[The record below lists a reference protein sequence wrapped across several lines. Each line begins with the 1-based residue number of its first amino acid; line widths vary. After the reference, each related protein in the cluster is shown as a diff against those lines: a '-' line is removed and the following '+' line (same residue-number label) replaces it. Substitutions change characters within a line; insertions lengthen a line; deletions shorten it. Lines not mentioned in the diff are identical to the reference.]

1 MKTQIT
7 DVSAVKKKIHVEV
20 PADKVNAAFE
30 KAFEKVQKNASLK
43 GFRKGKVPKDM
54 LEKHYQAELTQEAL
68 EEVLQESYM
77 AAMQAENL
85 IPISRP
91 DITPGKLTKDV
102 VFSYD
107 ATFEIRPDVKVKDY
121 AGIKLK
127 GESVEVKNEEVD
139 SELNRLQELFA
150 QLVPPLEGAGVG
162 KESVVTVDY
171 IGKVDGK
178 EFPGNTASDFV
189 IDIPAGNLMPQF
201 AEKLMGATIGEVR
214 EFEIEYAADYFNK
227 ELANKKG
234 QFSVTVKDIKTKVL
248 PEINDDFAKD
258 VAKGGTLLELRQMI
272 RKDIETAKDRA
283 RRRVLGQQALDHL
296 VEKDPFEIPTS
307 LQMLELRSLFEQFQ
321 HHLQQQQQT
330 LESTGMT
337 PEKFIQEYSDV
348 AARRVRG
355 YLILDAIAEAESVT
369 VSDEDIENFFQG
381 LSAQLGEPITKIRA
395 HYDENDR
402 KNALKVKILQEKT
415 LDFVID
421 KAKIEEK

>member
-1 MKTQIT
+1 MKTQVT
-7 DVSAVKKKIHVEV
+7 DVTTVKKKIHVEV

-54 LEKHYQAELTQEAL
+54 LEKHYHAELAQEAL
-68 EEVLQESYM
+68 EEVLQDSYM
-77 AAMQAENL
+77 AAMQTENL

-91 DITPGKLTKDV
+91 DITPGKLAKDAI
-102 VFSYD
+102 FSYD

-139 SELNRLQELFA
+139 AELKRLQELFA
-150 QLVPPLEGAGVG
+150 QLQPPLEGAGANRD
-162 KESVVTVDY
+162 SVVTVDY

-201 AEKLMGATIGEVR
+201 AEKLIGATIGEVR
-214 EFEIEYAADYFNK
+214 EFEIDYPADYFNK
-227 ELANKKG
+227 ELAGKKG
-234 QFSVTVKDIKTKVL
+234 QFSVTVKDIKTKIL
-248 PEINDDFAKD
+248 PEINDEFAKD

-272 RKDIETAKDRA
+272 RKDIEMAKDRA

-330 LESTGMT
+330 LEAVGMT

-369 VSDEDIENFFQG
+369 VSDEDLENFFQG
-381 LSAQLGEPITKIRA
+381 LAAQLGEPITKIRA

>member
-7 DVSAVKKKIHVEV
+7 DVSTVKKKIHVEV

-54 LEKHYQAELTQEAL
+54 IEKQYHAELTQEAL

-91 DITPGKLTKDV
+91 DITPGKLAKDV
-102 VFSYD
+102 AFSYD
-107 ATFEIRPDVKVKDY
+107 ATFEIRPEVQVKDY
-121 AGIKLK
+121 TGIKLK
-127 GESVEVKNEEVD
+127 GESVDVKNEEVD
-139 SELNRLQELFA
+139 AELTRLQELFA

-214 EFEIEYAADYFNK
+214 EFEIDYAADYFNK
-227 ELANKKG
+227 ELASKKG

-258 VAKGGTLLELRQMI
+258 VAKGGTLLELRQMV
-272 RKDIETAKDRA
+272 RKDIEMAKDRA

-355 YLILDAIAEAESVT
+355 YLILDAIAEAESVN

-381 LSAQLGEPITKIRA
+381 LAAQLGEPITKIRA

>member
-1 MKTQIT
+1 MKTQVT
-7 DVSAVKKKIHVEV
+7 DVTSVKRKIHVEV

-54 LEKHYQAELTQEAL
+54 IEKHYKAELAQEAL

-77 AAMQAENL
+77 AAMQAENI

-91 DITPGKLTKDV
+91 DIAPGKLTKGT

-107 ATFEIRPDVKVKDY
+107 ATFEIRPEVKVKDY

-127 GESVEVKNEEVD
+127 AEAVDVKNEEVD
-139 SELNRLQELFA
+139 AELKRLQELFA
-150 QLVPPLEGAGVG
+150 QLTPPLEGASVG

-171 IGKVDGK
+171 TGKVDGK
-178 EFPGNTASDFV
+178 DFPGNTASDFV

-201 AEKLMGATIGEVR
+201 AEKLLGATIGEVR
-214 EFEIEYAADYFNK
+214 EFEIAYPEDYFNK
-227 ELANKKG
+227 ELAGKKG
-234 QFSVTVKDIKTKVL
+234 QFSVTIKEFKTKVL

-296 VEKDPFEIPTS
+296 VEKHSFEIPSS

-330 LESTGMT
+330 LESVGMT

-355 YLILDAIAEAESVT
+355 YLILDALAEAEKVGVT
-369 VSDEDIENFFQG
+369 DEDLENFFQG
-381 LSAQLGEPITKIRA
+381 LSAQLGEPVTKIRA
-395 HYDENDR
+395 HYEENDR

>member
-1 MKTQIT
+1 MKTQVT
-7 DVSAVKKKIHVEV
+7 DVSTVKKKIHVEV
-20 PADKVNAAFE
+20 PTDKVNVAFD
-30 KAFEKVQKNASLK
+30 KAFEKVQQNASLK

-54 LEKHYQAELTQEAL
+54 IEKHYHNELVQEAL

-77 AAMQAENL
+77 AAMQSENL

-91 DITPGKLTKDV
+91 DIAPGTLTKNMP
-102 VFSYD
+102 FTYD
-107 ATFEIRPDVKVKDY
+107 ATFEVRPEVKATGY
-121 AGIKLK
+121 TGIKLK
-127 GESVEVKNEEVD
+127 GEAVDVKNEEVET
-139 SELNRLQELFA
+139 ELNRLQELFA

-171 IGKVDGK
+171 IGKVEGK

-189 IDIPAGNLMPQF
+189 IDIPAGNLMPGF
-201 AEKLMGATIGEVR
+201 AEKLLGATMGEVR
-214 EFEIEYAADYFNK
+214 EFEIDYPADYFNK
-227 ELANKKG
+227 DFAGKKG
-234 QFSVTVKDIKTKVL
+234 QFSVTIKDLKTKVL
-248 PEINDDFAKD
+248 PEINDEFAKD

-272 RKDIETAKDRA
+272 RKDIEMAKDRA
-283 RRRVLGQQALDHL
+283 RRRILGQQALDQL
-296 VEKDPFEIPTS
+296 VDAHDFEVPSS
-307 LQMLELRSLFEQFQ
+307 LQMLEIRSLFEQFQ
-321 HHLQQQQQT
+321 HHLQQQQQS

-348 AARRVRG
+348 AMKRVRG
-355 YLILDAIAEAESVT
+355 YLILDSISEIESVT
-369 VSDEDIENFFQG
+369 VGDEDLENFFQG

-395 HYDENDR
+395 YYEENDR

>member
-1 MKTQIT
+1 MKTTVT
-7 DVSAVKKKIHVEV
+7 DVTAVKKKIHVEV
-20 PADKVNAAFE
+20 PADKVNAAFD
-30 KAFEKVQKNASLK
+30 KAFEKVQQNASLK

-54 LEKHYQAELTQEAL
+54 VEKHYHNELAQEAL

-77 AAMQAENL
+77 TAMQAENL

-91 DITPGKLTKDV
+91 DIAPGKLTKNMP
-102 VFSYD
+102 FTYD
-107 ATFEIRPDVKVKDY
+107 ATFEVRPEVKVKDY
-121 AGIKLK
+121 AGITLK
-127 GESVEVKNEEVD
+127 GEPVDVKNEEVEN
-139 SELNRLQELFA
+139 ELNRLQELFA

-171 IGKVDGK
+171 IGKVEGK

-189 IDIPAGNLMPQF
+189 IDIPAGNLMVGF
-201 AEKLMGATIGEVR
+201 AEKLMGATVGEVR
-214 EFEIEYAADYFNK
+214 EFEIDYPADYFNK
-227 ELANKKG
+227 ELASKKG
-234 QFSVTVKDIKTKVL
+234 QFSVTIKDLKTKVL
-248 PEINDDFAKD
+248 PEINDEFAKD

-272 RKDIETAKDRA
+272 RKDIEMAKDRA

-296 VEKDPFEIPTS
+296 VKQHEFEVPSS

-348 AARRVRG
+348 ALQRVRG
-355 YLILDAIAEAESVT
+355 YLILDAISEAESVA
-369 VSDEDIENFFQG
+369 VEDEDLEQFFQG
-381 LSAQLGEPITKIRA
+381 LSTQLGEPITKIRA
-395 HYDENDR
+395 YYEENDR

>member
-1 MKTQIT
+1 MKTQVS
-7 DVSAVKKKIHVEV
+7 DVTSVKKKIHVEV
-20 PADKVNAAFE
+20 PVDKVNAAFE
-30 KAFEKVQKNASLK
+30 KAFAKVQQNASLK

-54 LEKHYQAELTQEAL
+54 IEKHYQNEWVQEAL
-68 EEVLQESYM
+68 EEVLQDSYM

-91 DITPGKLTKDV
+91 DIEPGKLTKNV
-102 VFSYD
+102 PFTYE
-107 ATFEIRPDVKVKDY
+107 ATFEVRPEVKVKDY
-121 AGIKLK
+121 AGLKLK
-127 GESVEVKNEEVD
+127 AESVNVANEEVET
-139 SELNRLQELFA
+139 ELKRLQELFA
-150 QLVPPLEGAGVG
+150 QMVPPLEGAGVG

-171 IGKVDGK
+171 TGKVEGK

-189 IDIPAGNLMPQF
+189 IDIPSGNLMAGF
-201 AEKLMGATIGEVR
+201 AEKLLGATIGEVR
-214 EFEIEYAADYFNK
+214 EFEIDYPADYFNK
-227 ELANKKG
+227 ELAGKKG
-234 QFSVTVKDIKTKVL
+234 QFSVTIKEFKTKVL

-258 VAKGGTLLELRQMI
+258 LSKGGTLLELRQMI
-272 RKDIETAKDRA
+272 RKDIEMAKDRA

-296 VEKDPFEIPTS
+296 IEKNEFEVPTS

-321 HHLQQQQQT
+321 QHLQQQQQS

-348 AARRVRG
+348 AKQRVKG
-355 YLILDAIAEAESVT
+355 YLILDSIAETESVG
-369 VSDEDIENFFQG
+369 VNDDDIENFYQG
-381 LSAQLGEPITKIRA
+381 LAAQLGEQITKIRA
-395 HYDENDR
+395 YYGENDR

>member
-54 LEKHYQAELTQEAL
+54 IEKHYHAELTQEAL

-91 DITPGKLTKDV
+91 DITPGKLAKDV

-121 AGIKLK
+121 TGIKLK

-139 SELNRLQELFA
+139 AELKRLQELFA

-171 IGKVDGK
+171 VGKVDGK

-201 AEKLMGATIGEVR
+201 AEKLIGATLGEAR
-214 EFEIEYAADYFNK
+214 EFEIDYPADYFNK
-227 ELANKKG
+227 ELAGKKG
-234 QFSVTVKDIKTKVL
+234 QFAVTVKDIKTKVL

-272 RKDIETAKDRA
+272 RKDIEMAKDRA

-321 HHLQQQQQT
+321 HHLQQEQQT
-330 LESTGMT
+330 LESAGMT

-369 VSDEDIENFFQG
+369 VTDEDIENFFQG
-381 LSAQLGEPITKIRA
+381 LAAQLGEPITKIRA
-395 HYDENDR
+395 YYDENDR